1 MDEKNI
7 RILGPVDTAFL
18 YVETPTSPMNIGA
31 VSIFEG
37 KIDFKEVLKVVD
49 SRIHRAPIYQQKV
62 VQAPLKM
69 GQPMWVF
76 DPDFHIENHVFKTYL
91 EPPGTE
97 EQLRVLVSHLL
108 SSMLNRSKPLWEIH
122 MIEGLEGDRTAFFF
136 KVHHCMVDGLAAVEL
151 FTLLFDLT
159 PDITP
164 LEKKPLYDPPPIPE
178 QIDLILD
185 SIKQDLPHKWQVLK
199 KIGHDLTTLG
209 SVLLDKEHRRK
220 TLYGMANLIND
231 NLRPIRKLPINGK
244 NSGMQELAW
253 VEFSLAEVRA
263 IKSNRGAS
271 INDVMLTVLTG
282 AIERYVEEVEPDN
295 MQEFFRV
302 LVPVSMR
309 MEKEKGDFGNRIS
322 VLPVDIPFS
331 VKDPLERL
339 DAVTEYTK
347 VMKESSLS
355 IGLDMLLTLPSLAP
369 SFIQPLIWGAAPM
382 AFQLLAHT
390 WCTNVAGP
398 MIPVYLRGHKLLKN
412 YGFFPLNPSMGLA
425 CVIVSYNQRI
435 SMTLV
440 SDKAIVPDVRQVQK
454 HLQTA
459 FEELRTAAK
468 VQPMEPFDIEREPKK
483 PAIKQPV
490 MTKLPKGDAS
500 NNTAVAVVE
509 EIQVEVADDNEEA
522 VQSTPNNHDETN
534 TDIHVK
540 TEEEISVNS
549 SEAQVPAGKPKLFSD
564 AWAKA
569 YMEELN
575 NSQAYYDAS
584 TKWTAGSLAMIMEAS
599 PENGF
604 PQATAVLLDLHKGKC
619 RDARSLTVNQAH
631 REAAF
636 VLEGN
641 HENWMKVLRG
651 EAQPLAMI
659 IRRKLKLKKGSIA
672 RLMPFTQSAQELI
685 KCAQKIT

>member
-271 INDVMLTVLTG
+271 INDVMLTVLTS

-322 VLPVDIPFS
+322 VLPVDIPFG

-369 SFIQPLIWGAAPM
+369 SFIQPLIWGVAPM

-522 VQSTPNNHDETN
+522 VQSTPSNHDEAD